1 MFSGLFLFFC
11 VMTNG
16 FFDLSEWCDRRGG
29 EEGGSG
35 VIGGEGRR
43 EGVV

>member
-1 MFSGLFLFFC
+1 MG
-11 VMTNG
+11 G
-16 FFDLSEWCDRRGG
+16 GREWCDRRGG

-35 VIGGEGRR
+35 VRRREGRR

>member
-1 MFSGLFLFFC
+1 MI
-11 VMTNG
+11 
-16 FFDLSEWCDRRGG
+16 GG

-35 VIGGEGRR
+35 VIGGEGREWCDRRGGEGRR